1 MADKDRS
8 KTSSI
13 TYNFLKLLLFAFITS
28 ALFFLILNKGGTALM
43 ESYFNR
49 TDYMEWENNR
59 RSQEFKEY
67 VEGNQLS
74 STDTIQ
80 LADWVDRQSVV
91 WLQIYRDH
99 SLIYDSQFPYMKMDP
114 RWRVEGQF
122 YEWDPYYLVEFED
135 GTAEVFLTGMYT
147 YQFYNYALIVE
158 FFLSFLLFT
167 AIIMRGIH
175 GTMKYIRLL
184 STEAGILEG
193 GNLDYQI
200 TVLGNDEMAVLARGL
215 DSMRQSI
222 RTQLK
227 QEAEL
232 ISLNQSI
239 ITSLSHDLR
248 TPLTAL
254 LIYTEILE
262 NGTDGD
268 RTQMHKWISKIN
280 EKAHQIKDMSDRILK
295 YSLLHKTPVSETAKQ
310 IPFKTAVYDTLSE
323 TCTYL
328 EQMEFHVE
336 ADLTWID
343 RNISVIEDYIPRILG
358 NISSNIVKYA
368 AKEAPIHISSYY
380 DDTWCGLTFE
390 NRKRA
395 NHSELESTRIGMQ
408 NIRSMIEE
416 MGGSF
421 EIKETEEHYE
431 IRLLFR

>member
-1 MADKDRS
+1 
-8 KTSSI
+8 
-13 TYNFLKLLLFAFITS
+13 
-28 ALFFLILNKGGTALM
+28 M
-43 ESYFNR
+43 ESYFNK
-49 TDYMEWENNR
+49 TNYMEWENNR

-91 WLQIYRDH
+91 WLQLYRDH

-122 YEWDPYYLVEFED
+122 YEWDPYYLVEFQD

-147 YQFYNYALIVE
+147 YQFFNYALIAE
-158 FFLSFLLFT
+158 FFLSFVLFT
-167 AIIMRGIH
+167 VIIMRGIH

-184 STEAGILEG
+184 SNEIGILEG

-200 TVLGNDEMAVLARGL
+200 TVIGNDEMAVLARGL

-222 RTQLK
+222 RSQLK

-232 ISLNQSI
+232 IRLNQSI

-268 RTQMHKWISKIN
+268 RSQMQKWISKIN
-280 EKAHQIKDMSDRILK
+280 DKAHQIKDMSDRILK
-295 YSLLHKTPVSETAKQ
+295 YSLLSKTPVSETVTRMA
-310 IPFKTAVYDTLSE
+310 FRAAVYDTLSE
-323 TCTYL
+323 MCVYL

-336 ADLTWID
+336 ADLNWID
-343 RNISVIEDYIPRILG
+343 RDISVIEDYITRILD

-368 AKEAPIHISSYY
+368 AKESPIHISSYY
-380 DDTWCGLTFE
+380 DDTWCGLIFQ
-390 NRKRA
+390 NIKRSD
-395 NHSELESTRIGMQ
+395 HRELESTRIGIQ

-416 MGGSF
+416 MDGGCK
-421 EIKETEEHYE
+421 IKETDEHYE
-431 IRLLFR
+431 IQLLFR